1 MHEATLPFAM
11 PFCQFEI
18 DFQHTRI
25 NARGIGSEWEIEW
38 EGGCVVLAYTPYKKS
53 KGSQPRTRWFIIT
66 DDEPGDPDGTI

>member
-1 MHEATLPFAM
+1 VHEATLPFAM

-38 EGGCVVLAYTPYKKS
+38 EGGCVELAYTP
-53 KGSQPRTRWFIIT
+53 
-66 DDEPGDPDGTI
+66 